1 MSERNDRI
9 TTVAAEIADAANLWI
24 VIRDSVLSPVNRNQD
39 AAELTA
45 TYREPTL
52 LELSIKRPFPIR
64 QVVAEWS
71 VNRPYRDQ
79 NRLAVESRRALLEP
93 LSYGQVIELQPLS
106 TVEGEVVQFLNNAYD
121 ILRRPEASAALAGIY
136 PHEIGDKIFCQ
147 HVSSRQAATITVS
160 QIKYNFSDE
169 TTELS
174 GHALVENAYA

>member
-24 VIRDSVLSPVNRNQD
+24 VIRDGVLSPVNRNQD

-93 LSYGQVIELQPLS
+93 
-106 TVEGEVVQFLNNAYD
+106 
-121 ILRRPEASAALAGIY
+121 ASAALAGIY

-174 GHALVENAYA
+174 GHALVENQYA